1 MPYVI
6 INHIKECD
14 TMTKKNLNLTYE
26 QLEEKIKEYIT
37 NEEELSLI
45 KKAYLYA
52 LEKHFGVKRLTGE
65 DYIEHPLN
73 VAYILTDM
81 KADSF
86 TLAASLLHDVIE
98 DCDVT
103 KEEMEKQFGKEIT
116 SLVDGV
122 TKINKINF
130 ETTNA
135 AVIANQR
142 KILVGLC
149 EDVRVIF
156 IKLADRL
163 HNMRTLWVHPEKKQ
177 KEKALETLEILTPI
191 AHRLGMNAIKSELED
206 LSLRYLKPD
215 VYFDI
220 VEKLNQ
226 TKAERDEAVL
236 QMQKNVSEI
245 LNKNGIVHKIKGR
258 AKSIY
263 SIYKKLDKGKKFD
276 DIYDLLA
283 LRVFV
288 DTKEECYRALG
299 LIHAKYHPIPKRFKD
314 YVAMPKTN
322 MYQSLHTTVFGYDG
336 YLYEIQIRTYEM
348 DEIAERGIAS
358 HWSYKE
364 GTSGNIQNNMEQK
377 LQFFRS
383 IIELNQE
390 ELTDEEYMKNVTND
404 VFNDTIYV
412 FTPKGDVIELPNGS
426 TPIDFAYRVH
436 SKVGDSMVGAIVNNN
451 IVPLDYKLQDNDIIK
466 INTNKNS
473 SPSYEWVNIAYT
485 AGAKNKIKA
494 YFKKIDKEEYLKQG
508 EELLN
513 KELRKKKISS
523 SDFLSEENVNKILEE
538 TKCSNL
544 EELYV
549 YIGNN
554 KIAAHTVINIITG
567 ENETKEDLILKKVTS
582 NKEEIPVV
590 KNDIIVGDIDDIKI
604 NIASCCKPIP
614 GDEIIGYITKGYG
627 INVHRK
633 ACPNLEELQDRII
646 DVKWNETI
654 NKKYPTGIIVRSLKN
669 ENLLL
674 DIISKTQNGKVTIQK
689 VNTINEIDETI
700 ISMTI
705 LVENKELLTKFM
717 NDIKNISNILS
728 VERVIK

>member
-1 MPYVI
+1 MS
-6 INHIKECD
+6 
-14 TMTKKNLNLTYE
+14 KKNLLLTYE
-26 QLEEKIKEYIT
+26 ELEEKIKEYIT
-37 NEEELSLI
+37 DEKQLQVI
-45 KKAYLYA
+45 KKAYLFA
-52 LEKHFGVKRLTGE
+52 NEKHFGVKRLTGE
-65 DYIEHPLN
+65 DYINHPLN
-73 VAYILTDM
+73 VAYILTSM
-81 KADSF
+81 NADYS
-86 TLAASLLHDVIE
+86 TLAAALLHDVIE
-98 DCDVT
+98 DTDVT
-103 KEEMEKQFGKEIT
+103 KEELEKLFGSEIAL
-116 SLVDGV
+116 LVDGV

-163 HNMRTLWVHPEKKQ
+163 HNMRTLWIHSEKKQ
-177 KEKALETLEILTPI
+177 KENALETLEILTPI
-191 AHRLGMNAIKSELED
+191 AHRLGMNTIKSELED

-236 QMQKNVSEI
+236 QMEKNVSEI
-245 LNKNGIVHKIKGR
+245 LNNNGIKHKIKGR
-258 AKSIY
+258 SKSLY
-263 SIYKKLDKGKKFD
+263 SIYKKLDKGKKFE

-299 LIHAKYHPIPKRFKD
+299 LIHSKYHPIPNRFKD
-314 YVAMPKTN
+314 YIAMPKTN

-412 FTPKGDVIELPNGS
+412 YTPKGDVIELPNGS

-473 SPSYEWVNIAYT
+473 SPSYEWINIAYT
-485 AGAKNKIKA
+485 AGAKNKIRS
-494 YFKKIDKEEYLKQG
+494 YFKKIDKEEYLKTG
-508 EELLN
+508 EEILT
-513 KELRKKKISS
+513 KELKKRKISS
-523 SDFLSEENVNKILEE
+523 SEFFTDENINKILNE
-538 TKCSNL
+538 TKLSDL
-544 EELYV
+544 EEI
-549 YIGNN
+549 YINVGNN
-554 KIAAHTVINIITG
+554 KYAPNYIINIITG
-567 ENETKEDLILKKVTS
+567 TNETKEDLILKKVTS
-582 NKEEIPVV
+582 KEEIVTNV
-590 KNDIIVGDIDDIKI
+590 KNDIIVGNIDDIKI
-604 NIASCCKPIP
+604 NVASCCKPIP

-627 INVHRK
+627 INVHRRN
-633 ACPNLEELQDRII
+633 CPNIEDLNERII
-646 DVKWNETI
+646 DVKWNNTI
-654 NKKYPTGIIVRSLKN
+654 SKKYPTGVIIRSLKN
-669 ENLLL
+669 DNLLL
-674 DIISKTQNGKVTIQK
+674 SVISKTQNSKILVQK
-689 VNTINEIDETI
+689 VNTINESDQTVL
-700 ISMTI
+700 SMTV
-705 LVENKELLTKFM
+705 LVDNKELLIKFM
-717 NDIKNISNILS
+717 NDVKSIQNVLS
-728 VERVIK
+728 VERIIK

>member
-1 MPYVI
+1 MS
-6 INHIKECD
+6 
-14 TMTKKNLNLTYE
+14 KKNLLLTYE
-26 QLEEKIKEYIT
+26 ELEEKIKTYIT
-37 NEEELSLI
+37 NPKELEVI
-45 KKAYLYA
+45 KKAYLFA
-52 LEKHFGVKRLTGE
+52 NDVHFGVKRLTGE
-65 DYIEHPLN
+65 DYINHPLN
-73 VAYILTDM
+73 VAYILTSM
-81 KADSF
+81 NADYS
-86 TLAASLLHDVIE
+86 TLAAALLHDVIE
-98 DCDVT
+98 DSDVT
-103 KEEMEKQFGKEIT
+103 KEEIENIFGSEIAL
-116 SLVDGV
+116 LVDGV

-163 HNMRTLWVHPEKKQ
+163 HNMRTLWIHSEKKQ
-177 KEKALETLEILTPI
+177 KENALETLEILTPI
-191 AHRLGMNAIKSELED
+191 AHRLGMNKIKSELED

-226 TKAERDEAVL
+226 TKAERDDAVL
-236 QMQKNVSEI
+236 QMEKNVSEI
-245 LNKNGIVHKIKGR
+245 LNNNGIKHKIKGR
-258 AKSIY
+258 SKSIY
-263 SIYKKLDKGKKFD
+263 SIYKKLDKGKKFE

-299 LIHAKYHPIPKRFKD
+299 LIHSKYHPIPHRFKD
-314 YVAMPKTN
+314 YIAMPKTN

-390 ELTDEEYMKNVTND
+390 ELSDEEYMKNVTND

-412 FTPKGDVIELPNGS
+412 YTPKGDVIELPNGS

-436 SKVGDSMVGAIVNNN
+436 SKVGDSMIGAIVNNN

-466 INTNKNS
+466 INTNKSS
-473 SPSYEWVNIAYT
+473 SPSYEWINIAYT
-485 AGAKNKIKA
+485 AGAKSKIRA
-494 YFKKIDKEEYLKQG
+494 YFKKIDKEEYLKSG
-508 EELLN
+508 EDILN
-513 KELRKKKISS
+513 KELKKRKLTNNEFFT
-523 SDFLSEENVNKILEE
+523 DENIEKILEE
-538 TKCSNL
+538 TKLSNI
-544 EELYV
+544 EDI
-549 YIGNN
+549 YINVGNN
-554 KIAAHTVINIITG
+554 KYTPTYIINIITG
-567 ENETKEDLILKKVTS
+567 SNETKEDLILKKVI
-582 NKEEIPVV
+582 NNEEIITNV
-590 KNDIIVGDIDDIKI
+590 KNDIIVGNIDDIKI
-604 NIASCCKPIP
+604 NVASCCKPIP

-633 ACPNLEELQDRII
+633 SCPNIEDLNERII
-646 DVKWNETI
+646 DVKWNSII
-654 NKKYPTGIIVRSLKN
+654 NKKYPTGVIIRSLKN
-669 ENLLL
+669 DDLLL
-674 DIISKTQNGKVTIQK
+674 SVISKTQNSKILVQK
-689 VNTINEIDETI
+689 VNTINEGDQTVL
-700 ISMTI
+700 SMTI
-705 LVENKELLTKFM
+705 LVDNKELLIKFM
-717 NDIKNISNILS
+717 NDVRSIQNVLS
-728 VERVIK
+728 VERIIK

>member
-1 MPYVI
+1 MS
-6 INHIKECD
+6 KR
-14 TMTKKNLNLTYE
+14 NLILTYND
-26 QLEEKIKEYIT
+26 LEEKVKEYIT
-37 NEEELSLI
+37 NKDELEVI
-45 KKAYLYA
+45 KKAYIFA
-52 LEKHFGVKRLTGE
+52 NDAHFGVKRLTGE
-65 DYIEHPLN
+65 DYINHPLN
-73 VAYILTDM
+73 VAYILTSM
-81 KADSF
+81 NADYS
-86 TLAASLLHDVIE
+86 TIAAALLHDVVE
-98 DCDVT
+98 DTDKT
-103 KEEMEKQFGKEIT
+103 KEDIESLFGKEIAL
-116 SLVDGV
+116 LVDGV

-163 HNMRTLWVHPEKKQ
+163 HNMRTLWIHSEKKQ

-191 AHRLGMNAIKSELED
+191 AHRLGMNTIKSELED

-236 QMQKNVSEI
+236 QMENNVSEI
-245 LNKNGIVHKIKGR
+245 LNNNGIKHKIKGR
-258 AKSIY
+258 SKSIY
-263 SIYKKLDKGKKFD
+263 SIYKKLDKGKKFE

-288 DTKEECYRALG
+288 DTEEECYRALG
-299 LIHAKYHPIPKRFKD
+299 LIHSKYHPIPHRFKD
-314 YVAMPKTN
+314 YIAMPKTN

-336 YLYEIQIRTYEM
+336 YLYEIQIRTYAM

-390 ELTDEEYMKNVTND
+390 ELSDEEYIKNIAND

-412 FTPKGDVIELPNGS
+412 YTPKGDVIELPNGS

-436 SKVGDSMVGAIVNNN
+436 TKVGDSMVGAIVNNN

-466 INTNKNS
+466 INTNKSS
-473 SPSYEWVNIAYT
+473 SPSYEWINIAYT
-485 AGAKNKIKA
+485 AGAKSKIRA
-494 YFKKIDKEEYLKQG
+494 YFKKIDKEEYLKSG
-508 EELLN
+508 EEILS
-513 KELRKKKISS
+513 KELKKRKITN
-523 SDFLSEENVNKILEE
+523 SDFLTDENINKILQE
-538 TKCSNL
+538 TKLSNL
-544 EELYV
+544 DEIYIN
-549 YIGNN
+549 IGNN
-554 KIAAHTVINIITG
+554 KYTPNYIINIITG
-567 ENETKEDLILKKVTS
+567 TNETKEDLILKKVT
-582 NKEEIPVV
+582 NIEEVITNV
-590 KNDIIVGDIDDIKI
+590 KNDIIVGNIDDIKI
-604 NIASCCKPIP
+604 NVASCCKPIP

-633 ACPNLEELQDRII
+633 SCPNMEDINERII
-646 DVKWNETI
+646 DVKWNNII
-654 NKKYPTGIIVRSLKN
+654 NKKYPTGIIIKSLKN
-669 ENLLL
+669 DELLL
-674 DIISKTQNGKVTIQK
+674 NVISKTQNSKILVQK
-689 VNTINEIDETI
+689 VNTINESDQTVL
-700 ISMTI
+700 SMTI
-705 LVENKELLTKFM
+705 LVDNKELLTKFI
-717 NDIKNISNILS
+717 NDVRSIQNVLS
-728 VERVIK
+728 VERIIK